1 MFYIVEQDS
10 KLDSLQRLSKLGLY
24 VDVISSND
32 LYHPKLTSTIAV
44 YIRPVNS
51 KHGYIIPINHDEGL
65 SIPKDR
71 IYGILS
77 SASKL
82 YTVNKKDLLYHFN
95 LQEAI
100 DLSLLYSMVKYD
112 RLEYS
117 RENNTLNHFYNKF
130 RDFPNINQ
138 LIPISKLY
146 ESCEKVYDQVEHVI
160 DFEIPNGFDFYNK
173 TATNVFF
180 LLEQSGIG
188 IHYEAFKKMFTP
200 RNPLFNTVDNTVL
213 TSYNLY
219 NVTSRPTNAFNSVN
233 FAAIP
238 KNPEHRKCFRPT
250 GDHFVEFDFD
260 GYHLRL
266 LSNQIGY
273 ELTDESAH
281 IQLAKLYFEKD
292 DITDEEYGNW
302 RVELN
307 DNTLPKV
314 LVLDR
319 YWEELAAKKMPSKDR
334 EYLNACYNSG
344 NWLVKSMN
352 QRAITLL
359 RVAREIVKQQPGFLE
374 KGLDD
379 LKPMTLRDIA
389 EALDL
394 HESTVSR
401 VTANKLMETPRGIF
415 DLKFFFSV
423 GISAKEGDKSH
434 SARAVKERIK
444 NLVASETSNLKGG
457 RPKIFSDEALALAL
471 QNDGIDIARRTVAK
485 YRESIGIPSSADR
498 KRAARLLS

>member
-10 KLDSLQRLSKLGLY
+10 KLESLQRLAKLGLY

-32 LYHPKLTSTIAV
+32 LYHPKLSSTVAV
-44 YIRPVNS
+44 YARPLYS
-51 KHGYIIPINHDEGL
+51 GHGYIIPINHDEGL
-65 SIPKDR
+65 NVSKDR
-71 IYGILS
+71 VYGILK

-130 RDFPNINQ
+130 QDFTNINQ

-146 ESCEKVYDQVEHVI
+146 QSCEKVYDQVNHVI
-160 DFEIPNGFDFYNK
+160 DFELPNGFDFYNK

-188 IHYEAFKKMFTP
+188 VHYEAYKKMFNP

-238 KNPEHRKCFRPT
+238 KSIEHRKCFVPK
-250 GDHFVEFDFD
+250 GDYFVELDFD

-266 LSNQIGY
+266 LSDQIDY
-273 ELTDESAH
+273 PLTKESAH
-281 IQLAKLYFEKD
+281 EQLAKLYFQKEEIDEDEYNQAKQINFHAIYGKIPEKWAFLEIFTKIDSFIRELWRRFED
-292 DITDEEYGNW
+292 DGEVLAPISGKPFGRGLKDMNPQKLMNYIMQSLETSRNILILKEALRFLKDKK
-302 RVELN
+302 
-307 DNTLPKV
+307 TK
-314 LVLDR
+314 LVLYTYD
-319 YWEELAAKKMPSKDR
+319 A
-334 EYLNACYNSG
+334 
-344 NWLVKSMN
+344 
-352 QRAITLL
+352 LL
-359 RVAREIVKQQPGFLE
+359 FDFHKEDGKETLE
-374 KGLDD
+374 KLQEILEDNGKYPIKVKYAKD
-379 LKPMTLRDIA
+379 LVL
-389 EALDL
+389 
-394 HESTVSR
+394 
-401 VTANKLMETPRGIF
+401 
-415 DLKFFFSV
+415 
-423 GISAKEGDKSH
+423 
-434 SARAVKERIK
+434 
-444 NLVASETSNLKGG
+444 
-457 RPKIFSDEALALAL
+457 
-471 QNDGIDIARRTVAK
+471 
-485 YRESIGIPSSADR
+485 
-498 KRAARLLS
+498 